1 MLNPRYACSEW
12 LIDEGGYLWPV
23 GLPALRQKLGSD
35 LPWGYL
41 KRYAVENVGYCLVA
55 RRSQGVH
62 VCLRPEVIAQ
72 PTLAA
77 AIYWLIEQRA
87 PRLVISVLRQ
97 TWTHRLLTSDASA
110 VSLLSAEA
118 DARLV
123 ARQGDFLSRRRSL
136 DDLPHFHPL
145 ADLMRRA
152 RERSYVHG
160 KEAFEGLIAGPLRHR
175 ALMLA
180 PSQDATRLTIKEWGS
195 GYRTYSRSWL
205 GQSKGLNVEDQR
217 DFAYACNAAASYRVA
232 SRERQ
237 CILEDVDARVL
248 DEAGKL
254 NHVRYTRII
263 IPMADAAG
271 QPVLMGASVVNPAVD
286 IQCERLEE
294 P

>member
-1 MLNPRYACSEW
+1 MLNPRYNCSEW
-12 LIDEGGYLWPV
+12 LIDEDGYLWPV

-62 VCLRPEVIAQ
+62 ICLRPEVIAQ

-77 AIYWLIEQRA
+77 AMYWLIEQRA
-87 PRLVISVLRQ
+87 PRLVISILRQ

-118 DARLV
+118 DARLL
-123 ARQGDFLSRRRSL
+123 ARRDDFLCRRLSL
-136 DDLPHFHPL
+136 DDLPRFHPL
-145 ADLMRRA
+145 ADLMQHV
-152 RERSYVHG
+152 RERNHVFSA
-160 KEAFEGLIAGPLRHR
+160 EAFQRLVDGPLRRR
-175 ALMLA
+175 ALVLA
-180 PSQDATRLTIKEWGS
+180 PNDDARNLMIKEWGS

-205 GQSKGLNVEDQR
+205 AHSKGMNIEDQR
-217 DFAYACNAAASYRVA
+217 DVAFASKAAVSYRVA
-232 SRERQ
+232 WAEHQ
-237 CILEDVDARVL
+237 CVLEDVDARVL

-263 IPMADAAG
+263 IPMAEAGG

-286 IQCERLEE
+286 IRPKGLQE